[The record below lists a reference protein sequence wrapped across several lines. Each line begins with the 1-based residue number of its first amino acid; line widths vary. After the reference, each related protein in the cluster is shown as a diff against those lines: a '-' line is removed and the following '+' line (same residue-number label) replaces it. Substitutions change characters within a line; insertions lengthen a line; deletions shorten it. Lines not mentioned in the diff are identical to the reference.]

1 MNEKSADSQRKW
13 MTRVLSFIL
22 GALILCIF
30 ATIQKKAIG
39 APLVVTGYVVPFLF
53 GGVTGLM
60 IALWDA
66 KLRDSWKALQKA
78 NDELETKVRERTDDL
93 EKAIAGLEESEGR
106 FRSIFHQ
113 SPIAIEIYD
122 NKGSLVTVNSACLKL
137 FGVQSIQEIQGF
149 NLFADPNLPVPQKE
163 ILQSGHTV
171 CYQTVFD
178 FEKVKALKLYRT
190 SREGVIWIE
199 VLITPVGDPLQE
211 YLVQIQDITDRKLG
225 EIALQESEARWKFAL
240 EGSGD
245 GVWDWNAVTNQVFFS
260 KQWKTMLGYDE
271 NEIGDTLDEWDLRV
285 HPDDKSTV
293 MADIHAHLRG
303 ETTVYQNE
311 HRVLCKDGSY
321 KWILDRGKIIERTED
336 GKPLRIIG
344 THADISERKKAEAER
359 ENLIA
364 GLEDAMANVKQL
376 SGLLP
381 ICSHCKKIRDDKGY
395 WNQIEHYLHQHSE
408 AVFSH
413 GICQECAKKY
423 YPDLDIYDD

>member
-1 MNEKSADSQRKW
+1 MKYNKKNLSAMNEESADGTRRW
-13 MTRVLSFIL
+13 PTRVLSFIL
-22 GALILCIF
+22 GAFILCLF
-30 ATIQKKAIG
+30 STIQKKAIG
-39 APLVVTGYVVPFLF
+39 APLVMTGYVVPFLV

-60 IALWDA
+60 IALWNIN
-66 KLRDSWKALQKA
+66 LRGSWKALQKA
-78 NDELETKVRERTDDL
+78 NNELEAKVRERTDDI
-93 EKAIAGLEESEGR
+93 EKAIAKLEE
-106 FRSIFHQ
+106 
-113 SPIAIEIYD
+113 
-122 NKGSLVTVNSACLKL
+122 N
-137 FGVQSIQEIQGF
+137 
-149 NLFADPNLPVPQKE
+149 
-163 ILQSGHTV
+163 
-171 CYQTVFD
+171 
-178 FEKVKALKLYRT
+178 
-190 SREGVIWIE
+190 
-199 VLITPVGDPLQE
+199 
-211 YLVQIQDITDRKLG
+211 
-225 EIALQESEARWKFAL
+225 EARWKFAL

-359 ENLIA
+359 ESLIA

-381 ICSHCKKIRDDKGY
+381 ICAHCKKIRDDKGY